1 MYTPL
6 YVKTN
11 YSLLSSLISIDKL
24 INYAKEHNISSL
36 AITDSNMFGVM
47 EFYKKCKN
55 VGIKPIIGLEVSLE
69 NDIILLYAKDYK
81 GYQTLIKL
89 TTIQASRKIK
99 LTDIEKYHDS
109 VVGIV
114 PFESMNT
121 YSYLTS
127 IISDLYLGYSN
138 KKEEQE
144 SLIITSNVVFL
155 RKNLYIYEKDKEYLK
170 YLYMIRDGKTIAEA
184 DSTAYEI
191 NNFSLDINDIYEL
204 TSNENLFTTNKIADL
219 CDLEFPKPDLLLP
232 IYEETNNLTSHEYLK
247 ELSKAGLN
255 KRLKSR
261 VRESYANRLN
271 YELDII
277 EKMGFSNY
285 FLVVY
290 DFIRYAKKNKIL
302 VGPGRGSGAG
312 SLVCYS
318 LGITDIDP
326 IKYDLLFERFL
337 NPERVTM
344 PDIDTD
350 FPDIYRDQ
358 VIDYV
363 VSKYGEKRVS
373 GIVTFGTLA
382 AKQALRDVSRV
393 LNVPSYQIDLI
404 SKKIPGFTK
413 LKLKDFYKQDEELRK
428 MIDSDSRLTQMY
440 KIASFI
446 EGYPRHTSSHA
457 AGIVMCQKDLDEVI
471 PLTVS
476 DGMYLTGYTMEYLEE
491 LGLLKMDFLGLK
503 TLTTIMNVISD
514 IEKNENIKIDFNNIP
529 LDDQKVLELFAKA
542 DTTGIFQFESEGMRN
557 FLRKL
562 KPNSFEDIFAAIAL
576 FRPGPAQNIDSYIRR
591 KHGLELIEYLDPNLE
606 PILKSTYGIII
617 YQEQIMQIA
626 NTLAGYSLGEADIL
640 RRAMSKKK
648 MDILK
653 AEEEKFINKSIEN
666 GYNYETSKKIYDLIL
681 SFANYG
687 FNRSHSV
694 AYSMVAY
701 KMAYLKCYFPKY
713 FYSSLL
719 SSVIGSDAK
728 TKEYIMEV
736 KALGIKVLKPSI
748 NYSECSYVVT
758 KDGIYYPLSGIRN
771 IGGITCNEIIS
782 KRENGYTDI
791 FDFLARVKGINR
803 KMLESLIQAGCFD
816 CFGIT
821 RKTYIENLDAI
832 INYSELVTT
841 LDPEFVLKP
850 ELDMKEEYT
859 NEDLIYMEKDLFGIY
874 LSNHPVTSY
883 KAKYKNMVSLGN
895 VSNYFDKIISTVV
908 LVEKVRVIQTK
919 KSEDMMFFDGSD
931 EYTKMDFTLFPK
943 IYQKYSNVKVGDII
957 KIEGRV
963 ERRYDNYQI
972 IVSQV
977 EKLN

>member
-11 YSLLSSLISIDKL
+11 YSLLSSLITIDKL
-24 INYAKEHNISSL
+24 LTYLKEHNYSSV
-36 AITDSNMFGVM
+36 AITDNNMFGTM
-47 EFYKKCKN
+47 EFYKKCKIF
-55 VGIKPIIGLEVSLE
+55 GIKPIIGLEVLLE
-69 NDIILLYAKDYK
+69 NDVVLLYAKDYT

-89 TTIQASRKIK
+89 STIQETRKIEIS
-99 LTDIEKYHDS
+99 DIERYHDS
-109 VVGIV
+109 VIGVV
-114 PFESMNT
+114 PFKFMNT
-121 YSYLTS
+121 YSLLTN

-138 KKEEQE
+138 RKEEKE
-144 SLIITSNVVFL
+144 ALVITNKIVFL
-155 RKNLYIYEKDKEYLK
+155 RKNLYIYEKDSEYLK
-170 YLYMIRDGKTIAEA
+170 YIYMIRDGKTIA
-184 DSTAYEI
+184 DDVSYEI
-191 NNFSLDINDIYEL
+191 DNLSLDINNIYGL
-204 TSNENLFTTNKIADL
+204 TSNENLFTTNILADS
-219 CDLEFPKPDLLLP
+219 CNLEFPDFELLLP
-232 IYEETNNLTSHEYLK
+232 IYEETNGLGSNEYLR
-247 ELSKAGLN
+247 ELSKVGLS
-255 KRLKSR
+255 KRFDGK
-261 VRESYANRLN
+261 VRESYVKRLN

-312 SLVCYS
+312 SLVCYC

-326 IKYDLLFERFL
+326 LKYDLLFERFL

-363 VSKYGEKRVS
+363 VEKYGNKRVS

-413 LKLKDFYKQDEELRK
+413 LKLKDFYEQDEELRK
-428 MIDSDSRLTQMY
+428 MIDSDSRLTTMY
-440 KIASFI
+440 KVASFI

-457 AGIVMCQKDLDEVI
+457 AGIVMCKKDLDEVI
-471 PLTVS
+471 PLTIS

-503 TLTTIMNVISD
+503 TLTTIMNGIND
-514 IEKNENIKIDFNNIP
+514 IEKNENIRIDFNNIP
-529 LDDQKVLELFAKA
+529 LDDKKALELFAKA
-542 DTTGIFQFESEGMRN
+542 DTTGVFQFESEGMRN

-576 FRPGPAQNIDSYIRR
+576 FRPGPAQNIDSYIKR
-591 KHGLELIEYLDPNLE
+591 KHNEEKIEYLDPSLE

-648 MDILK
+648 MDVLK
-653 AEEEKFINKSIEN
+653 AEEEKFIRQSVSN
-666 GYNYETSKKIYDLIL
+666 GYSEDVSKKIFDLIL

-713 FYSSLL
+713 FYGSLL
-719 SSVIGSDAK
+719 SSVIGSEAK

-736 KALGIKVLKPSI
+736 KALGISVLRPCI
-748 NYSECSYVVT
+748 NHSGCSYEVT
-758 KDGIYYPLSGIRN
+758 SDGIYYPLSGIRN
-771 IGGITCNEIIS
+771 IGGIACGEIIS
-782 KRENGYTDI
+782 KRGNGYTDI
-791 FDFLARVKGINR
+791 FDFLAKVKGINR

-816 CFGIT
+816 SFGIT

-832 INYSELVTT
+832 INYSELVST

-850 ELDMKEEYT
+850 EFDIKDEYSNEE
-859 NEDLIYMEKDLFGIY
+859 LIYMEKDLFGIY
-874 LSNHPVTSY
+874 LSNHPVTTY
-883 KAKYKNMVSLGN
+883 KAKFKNMINLDN
-895 VSNYFDKIISTVV
+895 VANNFNKIINGVV

-919 KSEDMMFFDGSD
+919 KGEDMMFFDGSD
-931 EYTKMDFTLFPK
+931 EYSKLDFTLFPK
-943 IYQKYSNVKVGDII
+943 IYEQYSNIKVGDII

-963 ERRYDNYQI
+963 ERRYDTYQI
-972 IVSQV
+972 VVSKV

>member
-11 YSLLSSLISIDKL
+11 YSLLSSLITIDNL
-24 INYAKEHNISSL
+24 LSYLKEHNYSQV
-36 AITDSNMFGVM
+36 AITDNTMFGVM
-47 EFYKKCKN
+47 EFYKKCKLAN
-55 VGIKPIIGLEVSLE
+55 IKPIIGLEILLE
-69 NDIILLYAKDYK
+69 NDTILLYAKDYT

-89 TTIQASRKIK
+89 STIQESRKLE
-99 LTDIEKYHDS
+99 LTDIEKYHNS
-109 VVGIV
+109 VIGII
-114 PFESMNT
+114 PYTSQNT
-121 YSYLTS
+121 YESFINT
-127 IISDLYLGYSN
+127 IPDLYLGYSN
-138 KKEEQE
+138 KQEEQE
-144 SLIITSNVVFL
+144 ALLITSNVVFL
-155 RKNLYIYEKDKEYLK
+155 RKNLYINEKDKEYLK
-170 YLYMIRDGKTIAEA
+170 YLYMIRDGKTTA
-184 DSTAYEI
+184 DEVSYEI
-191 NNFSLDINDIYEL
+191 NNFSLDIEDIYSL
-204 TSNENLFTTNKIADL
+204 TSNENLFTTNKIADM
-219 CDLEFPKPDLLLP
+219 CNLEFPKSELLLP
-232 IYEETNNLTSHEYLK
+232 IYEETNGLTSHEYLK
-247 ELSKAGLN
+247 ELSKFGLS
-255 KRLKSR
+255 KRLDGK
-261 VRESYANRLN
+261 VRESYASRLK
-271 YELDII
+271 YELNII

-290 DFIRYAKKNKIL
+290 DYIRYAKKNKIL

-337 NPERVTM
+337 NPERITM

-363 VSKYGEKRVS
+363 VEKYGEKRVS

-382 AKQALRDVSRV
+382 AKQSLRDVARV
-393 LNVPSYQIDLI
+393 LNVPNYQIDLVT
-404 SKKIPGFTK
+404 KRIPGFTK

-428 MIDSDSRLTQMY
+428 MIDSDQRLGQMY

-457 AGIVMCQKDLDEVI
+457 AGIVMSQKDLDEVI

-476 DGMYLTGYTMEYLEE
+476 DGIYLTGYTMEYLEE

-514 IEKNENIKIDFNNIP
+514 IEKNENVKIDFNNIP
-529 LDDQKVLELFAKA
+529 LDDLKVLELFSQA
-542 DTTGIFQFESEGMRN
+542 DTTGVFQFESDGMRN

-576 FRPGPAQNIDSYIRR
+576 FRPGPAGNIDSYIRR
-591 KHGLELIEYLDPNLE
+591 KHGEEKVEYLDPSLE

-626 NTLAGYSLGEADIL
+626 HTLAGYTLGEADIL

-648 MDILK
+648 MDVLK
-653 AEEEKFINKSIEN
+653 AEEEKFINKSVEN
-666 GYNYETSKKIYDLIL
+666 GYSYETSKKIFDLIL

-701 KMAYLKCYFPKY
+701 KMAYLKCYYPKY
-713 FYSSLL
+713 FYGSLL
-719 SSVIGSDAK
+719 SSVIGSESK

-736 KALGIKVLKPSI
+736 KSLGIKVLKPCI
-748 NYSECSYVVT
+748 NHSGCSYEVT
-758 KDGIYYPLSGIRN
+758 KEGIYYPLSGIRN
-771 IGGITCNEIIS
+771 IGGVACNEIIT
-782 KRENGYTDI
+782 KREDGYKDI
-791 FDFLARVKGINR
+791 FDFLARVKNINR
-803 KMLESLIQAGCFD
+803 KMIESLIQSGCFD
-816 CFGIT
+816 TFGIT

-832 INYSELVTT
+832 INYSELVQT
-841 LDPEFVLKP
+841 LDPQFVLKP
-850 ELDMKEEYT
+850 DLEIKDEYKQEE
-859 NEDLIYMEKDLFGIY
+859 LIYMEKDLFGIY

-883 KAKYKNMVSLGN
+883 KAKFKNMLNLDNTANSFN
-895 VSNYFDKIISTVV
+895 KIINTVI
-908 LVEKVRVIQTK
+908 LVEKVKVIQTK
-919 KSEDMMFFDGSD
+919 KGEDMMFLDGSD
-931 EYTKMDFTLFPK
+931 EFNKLDFTLFPK
-943 IYQKYSNVKVGDII
+943 IYEQYSNIKVGDIL

-963 ERRYDNYQI
+963 ERRYDTFQI
-972 IVSQV
+972 VVSKV

>member
-11 YSLLSSLISIDKL
+11 YSLLSSLITIDNL
-24 INYAKEHNISSL
+24 LSYLKEHNYSQV
-36 AITDSNMFGVM
+36 AITDNTMFGVM
-47 EFYKKCKN
+47 EFYKKCKLAN
-55 VGIKPIIGLEVSLE
+55 IKPIIGLEILLE
-69 NDIILLYAKDYK
+69 NDTILLYAKDYT

-89 TTIQASRKIK
+89 STIQESRKLE
-99 LTDIEKYHDS
+99 LTDIEKYHNS
-109 VVGIV
+109 VIGII
-114 PFESMNT
+114 PYTSQNT
-121 YSYLTS
+121 YESFINT
-127 IISDLYLGYSN
+127 IPDLYLGYSN
-138 KKEEQE
+138 KQEEQE
-144 SLIITSNVVFL
+144 ALLITSNVVFL
-155 RKNLYIYEKDKEYLK
+155 RKNLYINEKDKEYLK
-170 YLYMIRDGKTIAEA
+170 YFYMIRDGKTTA
-184 DSTAYEI
+184 DEVSYEI
-191 NNFSLDINDIYEL
+191 NNFSLDIEDIYSL
-204 TSNENLFTTNKIADL
+204 TSNENLFTTNKIADM
-219 CDLEFPKPDLLLP
+219 CNLEFPKSELLLP
-232 IYEETNNLTSHEYLK
+232 IYEETNGLTSHEYLK
-247 ELSKAGLN
+247 ELSKFGLS
-255 KRLKSR
+255 KRLDGK
-261 VRESYANRLN
+261 VRESYASRLK
-271 YELDII
+271 YELNII

-290 DFIRYAKKNKIL
+290 DYIRYAKKNKIL

-337 NPERVTM
+337 NPERITM

-363 VSKYGEKRVS
+363 VEKYGEKRVS

-382 AKQALRDVSRV
+382 AKQSLRDVARV
-393 LNVPSYQIDLI
+393 LNVPNYQIDLVT
-404 SKKIPGFTK
+404 KRIPGFTK

-428 MIDSDSRLTQMY
+428 MIDSDQRLGQMY

-457 AGIVMCQKDLDEVI
+457 AGIVMSQKDLDEVI

-476 DGMYLTGYTMEYLEE
+476 DGIYLTGYTMEYLEE

-514 IEKNENIKIDFNNIP
+514 IEKNENVKIDFNNIP
-529 LDDQKVLELFAKA
+529 LDDLKVLELFSQA
-542 DTTGIFQFESEGMRN
+542 DTTGVFQFESDGMRN

-576 FRPGPAQNIDSYIRR
+576 FRPGPAGNIDSYIRR
-591 KHGLELIEYLDPNLE
+591 KHGEEKVEYLDPSLE

-626 NTLAGYSLGEADIL
+626 HTLAGYTLGEADIL

-648 MDILK
+648 MDVLK
-653 AEEEKFINKSIEN
+653 AEEEKFINKSVEN
-666 GYNYETSKKIYDLIL
+666 GYSYETSKKIFDLIL

-701 KMAYLKCYFPKY
+701 KMAYLKCYYPKY
-713 FYSSLL
+713 FYGSLL
-719 SSVIGSDAK
+719 SSVIGSESK

-736 KALGIKVLKPSI
+736 KSLGIKVLKPCI
-748 NYSECSYVVT
+748 NHSGCSYEVT
-758 KDGIYYPLSGIRN
+758 KEGIYYPLSGIRN
-771 IGGITCNEIIS
+771 IGGVACNEIIT
-782 KRENGYTDI
+782 KREDGYKDI
-791 FDFLARVKGINR
+791 FDFLARVKNINR
-803 KMLESLIQAGCFD
+803 KMIESLIQSGCFD
-816 CFGIT
+816 TFGIT

-832 INYSELVTT
+832 INYSELVQT
-841 LDPEFVLKP
+841 LDPQFVLKP
-850 ELDMKEEYT
+850 DLEIKDEYKQEE
-859 NEDLIYMEKDLFGIY
+859 LIYMEKDLFGIY

-883 KAKYKNMVSLGN
+883 KAKFKNMLNLDNTANSFN
-895 VSNYFDKIISTVV
+895 KIINTVI
-908 LVEKVRVIQTK
+908 LVEKVKVIQTK
-919 KSEDMMFFDGSD
+919 KGEDMMFLDGSD
-931 EYTKMDFTLFPK
+931 EFNKLDFTLFPK
-943 IYQKYSNVKVGDII
+943 IYEQYSNIKVGDIL

-963 ERRYDNYQI
+963 ERRYDTFQI
-972 IVSQV
+972 VVSKV